1 MTRRLLEDFIKRPAP
16 VLPYLCKKLQRHPSP
31 TNMELTEK
39 QKAARRLVSE
49 YLDFLDDQEALVNRI
64 FDRKWKQVMPL
75 LEQMMDRKI
84 EEHLS
89 STGS

>member
-1 MTRRLLEDFIKRPAP
+1 MTRRFLEDFIKRPAP
-16 VLPYLCKKLQRHPSP
+16 FLQYLCKKLQRHPSS

-49 YLDFLDDQEALVNRI
+49 YLDFLDDQEALVDRI
-64 FDRKWKQVMPL
+64 IDRKWRQVMPL
-75 LEQMMDRKI
+75 LEQMIDRKI
-84 EEHLS
+84 EEHLT